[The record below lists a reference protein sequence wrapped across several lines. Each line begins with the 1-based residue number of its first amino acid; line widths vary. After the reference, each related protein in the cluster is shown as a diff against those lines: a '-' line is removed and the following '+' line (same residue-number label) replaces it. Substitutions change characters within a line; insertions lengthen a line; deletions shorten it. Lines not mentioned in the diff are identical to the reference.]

1 MADLYYLSRPTS
13 PNRGTVRIRHGGRPD
28 WAFFEQCEDG
38 LALLCKPAVL
48 YVTLV
53 QEGAVTKIRA
63 VRFRKQE
70 NLNSWVSSHLS
81 GLRSEGYDVHYM
93 D

>member
-1 MADLYYLSRPTS
+1 MAQLYYLSRPTS
-13 PNRGTVRIRHGGRPD
+13 PNRGTVRMRYGGRPD

-38 LALLCKPAVL
+38 LAFLCKPAVL

-63 VRFRKQE
+63 VRFKKQE
-70 NLNSWVSSHLS
+70 NLNAWVSSHLT